1 MAALTVLDIVLF
13 AGIALFMLTA
23 KVLKD
28 IDIYNY
34 LRERERQKTIRKLAD
49 VQKEREALGVAENRE
64 LFEKEQFNI
73 EDALSEY
80 EESDSGEG
88 EIAKNL
94 KWRD

>member
-13 AGIALFMLTA
+13 AGIALFMLVA

-80 EESDSGEG
+80 DESDSKEG

-94 KWRD
+94 KGRN